1 MCRWYRTGLASVARF
16 NVPWTHDAPKWN
28 RRTRAGAGTT
38 VNTTD
43 STLWAE
49 AQRHVSARRW
59 NEADAQLRTLLR
71 RHADAVPVRL
81 LLAGVIL
88 ARGGV
93 RGAAEQLIATLP
105 SLPDDISL
113 ICRVAQSLAKI
124 GETVA
129 TVQCLTHPEIARSR
143 SGAALLALAHVHQGL
158 GQHEQSLALME
169 RAKQAGLNDAD
180 FLYFHALQLQ
190 FNGRIAEAE
199 TELESCLAKGPSFG
213 RASLTLARI
222 RRQTAE
228 RNHLE
233 DLHARLA
240 LVAHGGEDHAA
251 LEFALHKELD
261 DLGRRQEAWEALR
274 RGNAIMHR
282 RLGYDATAE
291 EAVFDALIE
300 RFPQPLRTA
309 EAAPE
314 EGPQPIFIIGMPR
327 SGTTL
332 LERIVGNHSQVAPAG
347 ELSDLPKQLRWT
359 ADCHGHP
366 LLDLPLLKATH
377 TFDTAL
383 LGRRYLEQSQW
394 RAGGLGRYV
403 DKLPP
408 NFMLVGFIRQALP
421 RAKILH
427 MVRDPME
434 ICFSNYRALFGDS
447 YAYSYDLDALGHHY
461 RQYRRLMAHWHAV
474 APGYV
479 LDIGY
484 DALVQDTGST
494 ARRVLDFC
502 GLPFENECLDT
513 AGNRAAVATLSSA
526 QVRAP
531 IHQRALGEWRRYAD
545 ELRPLQRAL
554 APTD

>member
-1 MCRWYRTGLASVARF
+1 MNAI
-16 NVPWTHDAPKWN
+16 
-28 RRTRAGAGTT
+28 
-38 VNTTD
+38 D
-43 STLWAE
+43 SATWAE
-49 AQRHVSARRW
+49 AQRHVAARRW
-59 NEADAQLRTLLR
+59 NQADAQLRTLLR

-88 ARGGV
+88 AQGGV
-93 RGAAEQLIATLP
+93 RGAAEQLITTLRY
-105 SLPDDISL
+105 LPDDMSL
-113 ICRVAQSLAKI
+113 ICRVAQSLAKV

-129 TVQCLTHPEIARSR
+129 TLQCLTHPEIARSR
-143 SGAALLALAHVHQGL
+143 SGPALLALAHVRQGL

-199 TELESCLAKGPSFG
+199 AELESCLAKGPSFG

-228 RNHLE
+228 RNPLQ
-233 DLHARLA
+233 DLRARLA
-240 LVAHGGEDHAA
+240 VVPPGGEDHAA

-261 DLGRRQEAWEALR
+261 DGGHYQNAWEALQ
-274 RGNAIMHR
+274 RGNAIMHQ
-282 RLGYDATAE
+282 RLGYDAAAE

-300 RFPQPLRTA
+300 RFPQPACTA
-309 EAAPE
+309 RDAPGA
-314 EGPQPIFIIGMPR
+314 GPQPIFIIGMPR

-366 LLDLPLLKATH
+366 LLDLPLLEATK
-377 TFDTAL
+377 TLDAAL
-383 LGRRYLEQSQW
+383 LGKRYLEQSQW
-394 RAGGLGRYV
+394 RAGGHRHYV

-421 RAKILH
+421 QAKILH

-447 YAYSYDLDALGHHY
+447 YAYSYDLGALAHHY

-474 APGYV
+474 APGFV
-479 LDIGY
+479 LDVAY

-502 GLPFENECLDT
+502 GLPFEDECLDT

-545 ELRPLQRAL
+545 ELQPLQRAL
-554 APTD
+554 AVKD